1 MERVKVA
8 DVVAAVEKILPVPDQ
23 SPGLKAISV
32 GC

>member
-8 DVVAAVEKILPVPDQ
+8 DVVAAVEKLLPVSSQ
-23 SPGLKAISV
+23 SPTLKAISA